1 MITRAYQNASGERQ
15 EITLAA
21 DQWAALSEADLENML
36 GHGKKPAKA
45 AKAAKTEEAPAAV
58 VEDAPVAEA
67 APAAA
72 E

>member
-36 GHGKKPAKA
+36 GHGKKPAKP
-45 AKAAKTEEAPAAV
+45 AKAVKAEAPATVVEEAPAA
-58 VEDAPVAEA
+58 DA

>member
-36 GHGKKPAKA
+36 GFGKKAEKPAKA
-45 AKAAKTEEAPAAV
+45 AKAEAAPAVEEAPAS
-58 VEDAPVAEA
+58 AE
-67 APAAA
+67 
-72 E
+72 